1 MRKRTTQV
9 LLLLLLVFSWAVG
22 SLEDFCLNSLN
33 DEIEK
38 LEIVS
43 HYQKEERDILS
54 LPHLAGTIV
63 NGNNGTVS
71 VGPRIS

>member
-9 LLLLLLVFSWAVG
+9 SLLKLLLFSWKVR
-22 SLEDFCLNSLN
+22 SQEDFCLNFLN

-43 HYQKEERDILS
+43 HYQKEERGILS

-63 NGNNGTVS
+63 NGNNGTVP

>member
-1 MRKRTTQV
+1 MN
-9 LLLLLLVFSWAVG
+9 F
-22 SLEDFCLNSLN
+22 LN
-33 DEIEK
+33 DEIET

-43 HYQKEERDILS
+43 HYQEEERDVLS